1 MEGMK
6 LEGMKRLALLLS
18 CLAALA
24 SGAELSDVHTVYVLK
39 MSKGLDQYLANR
51 LTNEHVFQI
60 VTDPKLADAV
70 LTEHIGDS
78 FEAKL
83 DELFPPPEIE
93 KPEKAEKAEKPEKP
107 EKPAKPAKKKD
118 DEANANPLLSDTVNK
133 LANPASNSSFGRAA
147 GTLFLVIPKSHQVV
161 WSAFQMPKDSSS
173 KEMDRLATELVGR
186 IKKDLGRK

>member
-93 KPEKAEKAEKPEKP
+93 KPEKPEKP
-107 EKPAKPAKKKD
+107 GKPGKKKD
-118 DEANANPLLSDTVNK
+118 DEANASPLLTDTVNK
-133 LANPASNSSFGRAA
+133 LSNPASSSSFGRAA
-147 GTLFLVIPKSHQVV
+147 GTLFLVVPKSHQVV

-173 KEMDRLATELVGR
+173 KEMDRLATDLVGR

>member
-1 MEGMK
+1 MDGMK

-18 CLAALA
+18 CLAALV

-78 FEAKL
+78 FQAKL
-83 DELFPPPEIE
+83 DELFPPPET
-93 KPEKAEKAEKPEKP
+93 EKPEKP
-107 EKPAKPAKKKD
+107 EKPAKKKD
-118 DEANANPLLSDTVNK
+118 DEGNANPLLTDTVNK
-133 LANPASNSSFGRAA
+133 LSNPASSSSFGRAA
-147 GTLFLVIPKSHQVV
+147 GTLFLVVPKSHQVV

-173 KEMDRLATELVGR
+173 KEMDRLAMDLVGR

>member
-1 MEGMK
+1 MARLDIM
-6 LEGMKRLALLLS
+6 EGMKRLSLLLS
-18 CLAALA
+18 CCAALV

-70 LTEHIGDS
+70 FTEHIGDS
-78 FEAKL
+78 FQTKL

-93 KPEKAEKAEKPEKP
+93 KPEKPQKA
-107 EKPAKPAKKKD
+107 AKTKD
-118 DEANANPLLSDTVNK
+118 DEPKANPLLTDTVNK
-133 LANPASNSSFGRAA
+133 LSNPASSSSFGGAA

-161 WSAFQMPKDSSS
+161 WSA
-173 KEMDRLATELVGR
+173 
-186 IKKDLGRK
+186 

>member
-18 CLAALA
+18 CCAALV

-51 LTNEHVFQI
+51 LTNERVFQI

-70 LTEHIGDS
+70 FTDHIGDS
-78 FEAKL
+78 FQAKL

-93 KPEKAEKAEKPEKP
+93 KPAKPETAENPEKP
-107 EKPAKPAKKKD
+107 EKRGKKKD
-118 DEANANPLLSDTVNK
+118 DEANANPMLTDTVNK
-133 LANPASNSSFGRAA
+133 LSNPASNSSFGRAA
-147 GTLFLVIPKSHQVV
+147 GTLFLVVPKSHQVV
-161 WSAFQMPKDSSS
+161 WSAFHLPKDSSS
-173 KEMDRLATELVGR
+173 KEMDRLAADLVGR